1 MIPQDIINVKQSE
14 EIFMDSNLIVIK
26 QLPVIEEHLQKM
38 KLEIE
43 QRVGMANALECSED
57 TRKEVKKVRAQL
69 NKDLEDFENRRK
81 EVKKKIEEPY
91 KQFEQIY
98 KENISEPFKAGINK
112 LDEKIRTVESGIKSE
127 KKRKVKAYFDEYQKS
142 MGIDFLSLEK
152 SGIQITLSASEK
164 SLKTAAKEYIDKAA
178 DDLKLIE
185 TQEHSDEILLEYKK
199 NLSISAAITTVLN
212 RHRELENMADAK
224 AEQAET
230 AAQLKA
236 AEDAVDEIMSE
247 IAPPTTVEPEQ
258 KEAIFELTF
267 TVRATKNKLRDLKE
281 FLTDGGYEIL

>member
-1 MIPQDIINVKQSE
+1 MSSMGE
-14 EIFMDSNLIVIK
+14 FYMDSNLIVIK

-81 EVKKKIEEPY
+81 EVKKRIEEPY

-98 KENISEPFKAGINK
+98 KENISEPFKAGISK

-127 KKRKVKAYFDEYQKS
+127 KTRKVEAYFDEYQKS

-152 SGIQITLSASEK
+152 SGIPITLSASEK
-164 SLKTAAKEYIDKAA
+164 SLKTAVKEYIDKAA

-212 RHRELENMADAK
+212 RHRELENMAAAK

-236 AEDAVDEIMSE
+236 AEDTVDEIMAE

>member
-1 MIPQDIINVKQSE
+1 
-14 EIFMDSNLIVIK
+14 MDSNLIVIK

-43 QRVGMANALECSED
+43 QRVGMANTLECSED

-164 SLKTAAKEYIDKAA
+164 SLKTAAKEYIDKVS

-185 TQEHSDEILLEYKK
+185 TQEYSNEILIEYKK
-199 NLSISAAITTVLN
+199 NLSVSAAITTVLN
-212 RHRELENMADAK
+212 RHRELDEIAAAK
-224 AEQAET
+224 AEQEKT

-236 AEDAVDEIMSE
+236 AEDTVDEIMSE

>member
-1 MIPQDIINVKQSE
+1 MIPQDIVNVKQSE

-43 QRVGMANALECSED
+43 QRVGIANALECSED
-57 TRKEVKKVRAQL
+57 TRNEVKKVRTQL

-98 KENISEPFKAGINK
+98 KENISEPFKAGISK

-127 KKRKVKAYFDEYQKS
+127 KTRKVKAYFDEYQKS
-142 MGIDFLSLEK
+142 IGIDFLSLEK

-164 SLKTAAKEYIDKAA
+164 SLKTAAKEYIDKVS

-185 TQEHSDEILLEYKK
+185 TQEYSNEILIEYKK
-199 NLSISAAITTVLN
+199 NLSVSAAITTVLN
-212 RHRELENMADAK
+212 RHRELDEIAAAK
-224 AEQAET
+224 AEQEKT

-236 AEDAVDEIMSE
+236 AEDTVDEIMTE
-247 IAPPTTVEPEQ
+247 IAPPTVETEQ

>member
-1 MIPQDIINVKQSE
+1 M
-14 EIFMDSNLIVIK
+14 
-26 QLPVIEEHLQKM
+26 
-38 KLEIE
+38 
-43 QRVGMANALECSED
+43 
-57 TRKEVKKVRAQL
+57 
-69 NKDLEDFENRRK
+69 EDFENRRK

-127 KKRKVKAYFDEYQKS
+127 KERKVKAYFDEYQKS

-164 SLKTAAKEYIDKAA
+164 SLKTAAKEYIDKVS

-185 TQEHSDEILLEYKK
+185 TQEYSNEILIEYKK
-199 NLSISAAITTVLN
+199 NLSVSAAITTVLN
-212 RHRELENMADAK
+212 RHRELDEIAAAK
-224 AEQAET
+224 AEQEKT
-230 AAQLKA
+230 SAQLKA
-236 AEDAVDEIMSE
+236 AEDTVDEIMTE
-247 IAPPTTVEPEQ
+247 IAPPTVETEQ

>member
-1 MIPQDIINVKQSE
+1 MIPQDIVNVKQSE
-14 EIFMDSNLIVIK
+14 EFFMDSNLIVIK

-43 QRVGMANALECSED
+43 QRVGIANALECSED
-57 TRKEVKKVRAQL
+57 TRNEVKKVRTQL

-98 KENISEPFKAGINK
+98 KENISEPFKAGISK

-127 KKRKVKAYFDEYQKS
+127 KERKVKAYFDEYQKS

-164 SLKTAAKEYIDKAA
+164 SLKTAAKEYIDKVS

-185 TQEHSDEILLEYKK
+185 TQEYSNEILIEYKK
-199 NLSISAAITTVLN
+199 NLSVSAAITTVLN
-212 RHRELENMADAK
+212 RHRELDEIAAAK
-224 AEQAET
+224 AEQEKT
-230 AAQLKA
+230 SAQLKA
-236 AEDAVDEIMSE
+236 AEDTVDEIMTE
-247 IAPPTTVEPEQ
+247 IAPPTVETEQ

>member
-1 MIPQDIINVKQSE
+1 
-14 EIFMDSNLIVIK
+14 MDSNLIVIK

-43 QRVGMANALECSED
+43 QRVGMVNALECSED

-98 KENISEPFKAGINK
+98 KENISEPFKAGISK

-127 KKRKVKAYFDEYQKS
+127 KTRKVEAYFDEYQKS

-152 SGIQITLSASEK
+152 SGIPITLSASEK

-224 AEQAET
+224 AET

-236 AEDAVDEIMSE
+236 AEDTVDEIMAK
-247 IAPPTTVEPEQ
+247 IAPPAVEPEQ

>member
-1 MIPQDIINVKQSE
+1 
-14 EIFMDSNLIVIK
+14 MDSNLIVIK

-57 TRKEVKKVRAQL
+57 TRKEVKKVRTQL

-127 KKRKVKAYFDEYQKS
+127 KERKVKAYFDEYQKS

-164 SLKTAAKEYIDKAA
+164 SLKTAAKEYIDKVS

-185 TQEHSDEILLEYKK
+185 TQEYSNEILIEYKK
-199 NLSISAAITTVLN
+199 NLSVSAAITTVLN

-224 AEQAET
+224 TEQAET

>member
-1 MIPQDIINVKQSE
+1 
-14 EIFMDSNLIVIK
+14 MDSNLIVIK

-127 KKRKVKAYFDEYQKS
+127 KTRKVEAYFDEYQKS

-152 SGIQITLSASEK
+152 SRIQITLSASEK

-185 TQEHSDEILLEYKK
+185 TQKHSDEILLEYKR
-199 NLSISAAITTVLN
+199 NLSVSAAITTVLN

-224 AEQAET
+224 AEQEKT

-236 AEDAVDEIMSE
+236 AEDTVDEIMTE
-247 IAPPTTVEPEQ
+247 IAPPPTVETEQ

>member
-1 MIPQDIINVKQSE
+1 
-14 EIFMDSNLIVIK
+14 MDSNLIVIK

-127 KKRKVKAYFDEYQKS
+127 KTRKVEVYFDEYQKS

-152 SGIQITLSASEK
+152 SRIQITLSASEK

-185 TQEHSDEILLEYKK
+185 TQKHSDEILLEYKR
-199 NLSISAAITTVLN
+199 NLSVSAAITTVLN

>member
-1 MIPQDIINVKQSE
+1 MIPQDIVNVKQSE

-43 QRVGMANALECSED
+43 QRVGIANALECSED
-57 TRKEVKKVRAQL
+57 TRNEVKKVRTQL

-98 KENISEPFKAGINK
+98 KENISEPFKAGISK

-127 KKRKVKAYFDEYQKS
+127 RTRKVKAYFDEYQKS

-164 SLKTAAKEYIDKAA
+164 SLKTAAKEYIDKVS

-185 TQEHSDEILLEYKK
+185 TQEYSNEILIEYKK
-199 NLSISAAITTVLN
+199 NLSVSAAITTVLN
-212 RHRELENMADAK
+212 RHRELDEIAAAK
-224 AEQAET
+224 AEQEKT
-230 AAQLKA
+230 SAQLKA
-236 AEDAVDEIMSE
+236 AEDTVDEIMTE
-247 IAPPTTVEPEQ
+247 IAPPTVETEQ

>member
-1 MIPQDIINVKQSE
+1 
-14 EIFMDSNLIVIK
+14 MDSNLIVIK

-43 QRVGMANALECSED
+43 QRVGIANALECSED
-57 TRKEVKKVRAQL
+57 TRNEVKKVRTQL

-81 EVKKKIEEPY
+81 EVKKKIEEPH

-98 KENISEPFKAGINK
+98 KENISEPFKAGISK

-127 KKRKVKAYFDEYQKS
+127 KERKVKAYFDEYQKS

-164 SLKTAAKEYIDKAA
+164 SLKTAAKEYIDKVS

-185 TQEHSDEILLEYKK
+185 TQEYSNEILIEYKK
-199 NLSISAAITTVLN
+199 NLSVSAAITTVLN
-212 RHRELENMADAK
+212 RHRELDEIAAAK
-224 AEQAET
+224 AEQEKT
-230 AAQLKA
+230 SAQLKA
-236 AEDAVDEIMSE
+236 AEDTVDEIMTE
-247 IAPPTTVEPEQ
+247 IAPPTVETEQ

>member
-1 MIPQDIINVKQSE
+1 MSSMGE
-14 EIFMDSNLIVIK
+14 FYMDSNLIVIK

-43 QRVGMANALECSED
+43 QRVGMANALECGED

-127 KKRKVKAYFDEYQKS
+127 KTRKVEAYFDEYQKS

-164 SLKTAAKEYIDKAA
+164 SLKTAAKEYIDKVS

-185 TQEHSDEILLEYKK
+185 TQEYSNEILIEYKK
-199 NLSISAAITTVLN
+199 NLSVSAAITTVLN
-212 RHRELENMADAK
+212 RHRELDEIAAAK

-230 AAQLKA
+230 TAQLKA
-236 AEDAVDEIMSE
+236 AEDTVDEIMSE

>member
-1 MIPQDIINVKQSE
+1 MIPQDIVNVKQSE

-43 QRVGMANALECSED
+43 QRVGIANALECSED
-57 TRKEVKKVRAQL
+57 TRNEVKKVRTQL

-98 KENISEPFKAGINK
+98 KENISEPFKAGISK

-127 KKRKVKAYFDEYQKS
+127 KERKVKAYFDEYQKS

-164 SLKTAAKEYIDKAA
+164 SLKTAAKEYIDKVS

-185 TQEHSDEILLEYKK
+185 TQEYSNEILIEYKK
-199 NLSISAAITTVLN
+199 NLSVSAAITTVLN
-212 RHRELENMADAK
+212 RHRELDEIAAAK
-224 AEQAET
+224 AEQEKT
-230 AAQLKA
+230 SAQLKA
-236 AEDAVDEIMSE
+236 AEDTVDEIMTE
-247 IAPPTTVEPEQ
+247 IAPPTVETEQ

>member
-1 MIPQDIINVKQSE
+1 
-14 EIFMDSNLIVIK
+14 MDSNLIVIK

-38 KLEIE
+38 RLEIE

-98 KENISEPFKAGINK
+98 KENISEPFKVGINK

-127 KKRKVKAYFDEYQKS
+127 KTRKVEAYFDEYQKS

-164 SLKTAAKEYIDKAA
+164 SLKTAAKEYIDKVS

-185 TQEHSDEILLEYKK
+185 TQEYSNEILIEYKK
-199 NLSISAAITTVLN
+199 NLSVSAAITTVLN
-212 RHRELENMADAK
+212 RHRELDEIAAAK

-230 AAQLKA
+230 TAQLKA
-236 AEDAVDEIMSE
+236 AEDTVDEIMSE